1 MRLTAFTV
9 AFVMLGGAPALAD
22 DATEWIERS
31 HEAVFDSSQIVTCQT
46 PDGQVDGVFDVAGTG
61 QAVQAGQGASQRVY
75 GADNVFA
82 TADASE
88 AIAVPTAERDDKVG
102 AVFSSVEVRS
112 ERFDGR
118 RTKAFNLLRD
128 DVLRASV
135 IFDFATGALLTM
147 STYNGDGSDYCTVET
162 TSFRQPVGMAE
173 EAFLV
178 EPATGLESIDADE
191 AVAPSA
197 VAGFVRLDTYRWR
210 ESGSASFYS
219 DGLFS
224 FTLVSAPT
232 TFALSDSDAS
242 NVDLDGGTY
251 RRLFEPGRSTYV
263 WESELGGMSLVG
275 DLPLDLQEAV
285 LAELAPADRPGLLTR
300 LWRSLFR

>member
-1 MRLTAFTV
+1 MRLTALTV
-9 AFVMLGGAPALAD
+9 AVLMLGGAPALAD
-22 DATEWIERS
+22 GATEWIERS

-46 PDGQVDGVFDVAGTG
+46 PDGHVDGVFDVAGTG
-61 QAVQAGQGASQRVY
+61 QAVQAGQGTSQRVY

-88 AIAVPTAERDDKVG
+88 AIAVPTAEHVELG
-102 AVFSSVEVRS
+102 AVYSSVEIHS
-112 ERFDGR
+112 DRFDGR

-135 IFDFATGALLTM
+135 VFDFATGALLTM
-147 STYNGDGSDYCTVET
+147 STYNADGSDYCTVET
-162 TSFRQPVGMAE
+162 TSFSQPVGLAE
-173 EAFLV
+173 EALSV
-178 EPATGLESIDADE
+178 EPATGLESINADDS
-191 AVAPSA
+191 VAPSV

-242 NVDLDGGTY
+242 TVEFAGGTY

-263 WESELGGMSLVG
+263 WESEMGGMSLVG

>member
-1 MRLTAFTV
+1 MRFAALTVVCAI
-9 AFVMLGGAPALAD
+9 LGGAPALAD
-22 DATEWIERS
+22 EATEWIERS

-61 QAVQAGQGASQRVY
+61 QAVQAGQGAAQMVY

-82 TADASE
+82 TADASD
-88 AIAVPTAERDDKVG
+88 AIAVPTAEHDDIG
-102 AVFSSVEVRS
+102 AVYSSVEVRS

-118 RTKAFNLLRD
+118 RTKAFNLFRD
-128 DVLRASV
+128 EILRATV
-135 IFDFATGALLTM
+135 VFDFATGALVTM

-162 TSFRQPVGMAE
+162 TSFSQPVGLAAE
-173 EAFLV
+173 TQSV
-178 EPATGLESIDADE
+178 EPVTELESIDADD
-191 AVAPSA
+191 AVAPSV

-242 NVDLDGGTY
+242 TVLLDSGTY
-251 RRLFEPGRSTYV
+251 RRLFEAGRSTYV
-263 WESELGGMSLVG
+263 WESEMGGMSLVG
-275 DLPLDLQEAV
+275 DLPLDLQETV
-285 LAELAPADRPGLLTR
+285 LSELAPSERPGLLTR
-300 LWRSLFR
+300 LWRRLFR

>member
-1 MRLTAFTV
+1 MRLTTLTV
-9 AFVMLGGAPALAD
+9 VFVMLGGVPALAD
-22 DATEWIERS
+22 TATEWIERS

-88 AIAVPTAERDDKVG
+88 SIAVPTAEHDDLG
-102 AVFSSVEVRS
+102 AVYSSVETHS
-112 ERFDGR
+112 DRFDGR
-118 RTKAFNLLRD
+118 RTKAFNLVRD
-128 DVLRASV
+128 DVLRAIV
-135 IFDFATGALLTM
+135 VFDFATGALLTM

-162 TSFRQPVGMAE
+162 TSFSQPVGLAE
-173 EAFLV
+173 EALQV
-178 EPATGLESIDADE
+178 EPAMGLESIDADD
-191 AVAPSA
+191 AVAPSV

-242 NVDLDGGTY
+242 NIELDSGTY

-263 WESELGGMSLVG
+263 WESETGGMSLVG
-275 DLPLDLQEAV
+275 DLPLDLQESV
-285 LAELAPADRPGLLTR
+285 LAELAPAERPGLLTR